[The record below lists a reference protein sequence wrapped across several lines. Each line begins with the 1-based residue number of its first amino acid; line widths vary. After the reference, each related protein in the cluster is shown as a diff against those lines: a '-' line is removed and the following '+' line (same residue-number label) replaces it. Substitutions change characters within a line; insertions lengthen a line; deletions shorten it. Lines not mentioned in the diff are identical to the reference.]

1 MDRGGIVWKHRR
13 GIVHFGVIYDDLF
26 VCGGYRRNVEVTCV
40 AVMRSL
46 LSDGAGVPGSQVS
59 GNVN

>member
-1 MDRGGIVWKHRR
+1 MVASYGNTVVASFILVSSMM
-13 GIVHFGVIYDDLF
+13 IYLC
-26 VCGGYRRNVEVTCV
+26 VGGYRRNVEVTCV